1 MIRWA
6 TILWCTCFAP
16 RASAR
21 FESTWRCIARAF
33 ALKIQKCHLA
43 LAFQAHSRRRQRRRL
58 NWRLQYRW
66 FRHCRAPTRTQER
79 GRARGNVRTA
89 HRRVPWR
96 PGVRRRRRRRRR
108 AFSHR
113 RHLRLESRRT
123 LKRGYRFDCTRHHR
137 SSQALSIH
145 LSASQ
150 KLFNLS
156 KRRRRICTQRRRLHR
171 HRRRRRRS
179 RALCTNIHSLYTH
192 TRSTTAVLITH
203 RESTNRAIR
212 LQPAPSRR
220 RSRLCRLPR
229 RSRVLLLRLG
239 RGKEKASHQR
249 ARHLTRAPQ
258 RCPHVARQRALCRR
272 CTGRRSSSVFI
283 RHVARRGRHVV
294 VVVVVVR
301 RVTTRE
307 TRVARRRAA
316 PVCVHACVEK

>member
-1 MIRWA
+1 
-6 TILWCTCFAP
+6 L
-16 RASAR
+16 
-21 FESTWRCIARAF
+21 ST
-33 ALKIQKCHLA
+33 
-43 LAFQAHSRRRQRRRL
+43 
-58 NWRLQYRW
+58 
-66 FRHCRAPTRTQER
+66 
-79 GRARGNVRTA
+79 
-89 HRRVPWR
+89 
-96 PGVRRRRRRRRR
+96 
-108 AFSHR
+108 
-113 RHLRLESRRT
+113 
-123 LKRGYRFDCTRHHR
+123 
-137 SSQALSIH
+137 
-145 LSASQ
+145 SQ

-258 RCPHVARQRALCRR
+258 RCPHVARQRALCRS

-301 RVTTRE
+301 
-307 TRVARRRAA
+307 
-316 PVCVHACVEK
+316 